1 MPCASSFPRMPEW
14 VQLHNGVSSH
24 QLQAVTAHL
33 FRYGQPEA
41 NFRWVGPTGLVP
53 DATGL
58 VPDEEDQE
66 EEEEEEAPRSRL
78 FEGLPVDS
86 TPRAARPNRAA
97 PSRARSTPV
106 SMSATQH
113 RVAIQT
119 PTPGDR
125 QFGEANG
132 QSSTRHPPS
141 KSSRRRTVP
150 PDTGSS
156 TSYSR
161 STSQSRGGNESDD
174 DLASVTSATS
184 IPEKAP
190 PSVEEAKMTKKQ
202 KDKLLKNHLVK
213 SKPKVVAAVEQVA
226 VAQVAMDGAS
236 AVGEV

>member
-1 MPCASSFPRMPEW
+1 
-14 VQLHNGVSSH
+14 
-24 QLQAVTAHL
+24 
-33 FRYGQPEA
+33 
-41 NFRWVGPTGLVP
+41 
-53 DATGL
+53 
-58 VPDEEDQE
+58 
-66 EEEEEEAPRSRL
+66 
-78 FEGLPVDS
+78 
-86 TPRAARPNRAA
+86 
-97 PSRARSTPV
+97 
-106 SMSATQH
+106 
-113 RVAIQT
+113 
-119 PTPGDR
+119 
-125 QFGEANG
+125 
-132 QSSTRHPPS
+132 
-141 KSSRRRTVP
+141 VP

-161 STSQSRGGNESDD
+161 SKSQSRGGNESDD